1 MLHRKLSRHAGRR
14 CDAES
19 DVVTRWERKGGRNVQ
34 VFIAGLFT
42 AKRLCLFCVLAMSR
56 GFDKLTG
63 LYNLLLCHREG
74 HSGPFCR
81 INIGFHVDWI
91 VG

>member
-14 CDAES
+14 CDADS
-19 DVVTRWERKGGRNVQ
+19 DVAARWERKGGRNVQ
-34 VFIAGLFT
+34 VFIAGYS
-42 AKRLCLFCVLAMSR
+42 RLNDYACFVCLQMSR

-63 LYNLLLCHREG
+63 LYKLLLCHREG

-81 INIGFHVDWI
+81 INVGFHVDWI